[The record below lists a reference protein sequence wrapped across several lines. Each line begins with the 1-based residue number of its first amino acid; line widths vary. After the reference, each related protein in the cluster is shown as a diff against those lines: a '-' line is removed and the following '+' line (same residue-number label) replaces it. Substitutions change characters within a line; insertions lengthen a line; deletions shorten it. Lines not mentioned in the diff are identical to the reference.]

1 MHHAISFI
9 LRIAYACFFGFILL
23 WHTNE
28 IVQYIPQLLGTLL
41 MLESISQLLELFI
54 LKIRTTVSWSYFII
68 PVVILLFGL
77 WLFFYCHLPLDNLD
91 RINTIDA
98 MAKLRIQMKAVGFC
112 FILFIISEVLISIV
126 FFEPMYMPK
135 KFAERRPS
143 RRKPNA
149 HWPPSRLVRHSSPLS
164 ANARSLPSK
173 PVRLQNK
180 RITTLTT
187 QRLTPR
193 FNHAHKT
200 TKLESS
206 YRVVRVFF
214 LSSFLFITN

>member
-54 LKIRTTVSWSYFII
+54 LKIRTTVSWSFFII

-77 WLFFYCHLPLDNLD
+77 WLFFYCKLPLDNLD

-126 FFEPMYMPK
+126 FFKPMYMPK
-135 KFAERRPS
+135 KFAEEKAKQKEAERAFAAEQARQAQLAAE
-143 RRKPNA
+143 REREIAAEQARQAEQANNKPA
-149 HWPPSRLVRHSSPLS
+149 ESPTDS
-164 ANARSLPSK
+164 
-173 PVRLQNK
+173 
-180 RITTLTT
+180 
-187 QRLTPR
+187 
-193 FNHAHKT
+193 
-200 TKLESS
+200 
-206 YRVVRVFF
+206 
-214 LSSFLFITN
+214 TN